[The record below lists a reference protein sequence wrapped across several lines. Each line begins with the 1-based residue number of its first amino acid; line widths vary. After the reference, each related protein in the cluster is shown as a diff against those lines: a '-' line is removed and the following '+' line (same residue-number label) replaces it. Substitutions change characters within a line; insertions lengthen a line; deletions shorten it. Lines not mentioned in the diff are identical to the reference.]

1 MFPPPFRARFGV
13 TTHVL
18 YHISQI
24 ISTMFLFIC
33 NFIDIKRQQFHDHKK
48 LLP

>member
-18 YHISQI
+18 YYISQI
-24 ISTMFLFIC
+24 ISTMLLFIYDL
-33 NFIDIKRQQFHDHKK
+33 IHIKRQQFHDHMKS
-48 LLP
+48 LS